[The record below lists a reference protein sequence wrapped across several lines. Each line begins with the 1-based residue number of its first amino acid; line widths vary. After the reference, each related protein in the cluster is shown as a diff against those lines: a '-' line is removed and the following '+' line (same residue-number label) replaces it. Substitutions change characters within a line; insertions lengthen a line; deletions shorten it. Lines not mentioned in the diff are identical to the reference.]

1 MSLKIRQL
9 DRLLLLLNDSDTL
22 NNRRGRPG
30 EILYDWTNNTLR
42 VYSAR
47 PGDPDGGI
55 ALVKADLSNVDPTAS
70 IVINDAE
77 IGSLKVQGSTITSMD
92 SSTINI
98 EQSLGVTGSVNIGGT
113 ATVEG
118 QISAAGLQFNVGST
132 VNEFSTDRTMG
143 DRSDAAVPTERT
155 VVEYLDNV
163 IETRVF
169 QDSATPPPDP
179 LLGSFWLD
187 TTDYKLYHR
196 QNEDFWVEI
205 AGPITL
211 DINKD
216 AQSTPLTLVER
227 DSAGDIY
234 AQAVYAPDSVMT
246 SNLRAGTLE
255 TSPGTIEGSW
265 SLVGESRLQ
274 STWADL
280 AEYHQSDQEWAPGT
294 VIKIG
299 AEGLMTQTTDL
310 EETAVVGVVTTQPAY
325 VMNQDCAGPR
335 VCLALAGC
343 IPVKARG
350 PIRPGDC
357 LVSSDLDGHAQS
369 TNNPRPGTVI
379 GKSLDHLDDAV
390 VGTVRMLVSTS

>member
-22 NNRRGRPG
+22 DNRRGRPG

-47 PGDPDGGI
+47 PGDQDGGI

-98 EQSLGVTGSVNIGGT
+98 EQSLGVGGS
-113 ATVEG
+113 ATVGG
-118 QISAAGLQFNVGST
+118 QISAAGLQFNSGSA
-132 VNEFSTDRTMG
+132 VNEFSTDRSMG

-169 QDSATPPPDP
+169 QTGSTPPTDP

-196 QNEDFWVEI
+196 QNEDYWVEI

-234 AQAVYAPDSVMT
+234 AQSVYAPDSVT
-246 SNLRAGTLE
+246 TTALRAGTLE
-255 TSPGTIEGSW
+255 SSPGSIEGQW
-265 SLVGESRLQ
+265 SLVGTSRIY
-274 STWADL
+274 SVAADL
-280 AEYHQSDQEWAPGT
+280 AEYHQSDQAWAPGT

-299 AEGLMTQTTDL
+299 TEGLMTQTTDL

-325 VMNQDCAGPR
+325 VMNQDCAEPR

-379 GKSLDHLDDAV
+379 GKSLDSLDDAV